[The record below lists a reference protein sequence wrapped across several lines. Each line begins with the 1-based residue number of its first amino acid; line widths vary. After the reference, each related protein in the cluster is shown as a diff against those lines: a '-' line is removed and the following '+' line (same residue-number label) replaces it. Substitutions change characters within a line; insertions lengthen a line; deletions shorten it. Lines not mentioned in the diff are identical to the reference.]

1 MVRFKTQKGNV
12 SLDFAG
18 FRVMKGVV
26 VFVYSLD
33 DSETIKSTL
42 RLVILILIITES
54 HHYLCEIIRILVLLE
69 IIEDVECSL
78 LGLNSLI
85 KVLSFCI
92 DFGHL

>member
-1 MVRFKTQKGNV
+1 MIRFKAQKGDV

-26 VFVYSLD
+26 VFVYSLND
-33 DSETIKSTL
+33 PETIKSTL

-54 HHYLCEIIRILVLLE
+54 HHYLCEIIRILVLLK
-69 IIEDVECSL
+69 IIEDIECSL